1 MSLAFHKSLN
11 AASLSLCKWFR
22 RTFKAVYRAG
32 VLLAAGTENLP
43 AVLEY
48 TICEGGKCSRFV
60 LTGRHSDLPEACGRV
75 FEIVSETKIRL
86 RGDYCIENYAD
97 DPRTTP
103 EQQLVTEILIPTV

>member
-1 MSLAFHKSLN
+1 MQTRFHY
-11 AASLSLCKWFR
+11 ASGFAGRSRQVEPKI
-22 RTFKAVYRAG
+22 YRAG
-32 VLLAAGTENLP
+32 VSLAAGPKNLP
-43 AVLEY
+43 AGLEY
-48 TICEGGKCSRFV
+48 TKFEGGKYSGFV
-60 LTGRHSDLPEACGRV
+60 LTGPYSDLPEACGRV